1 MSDMTPPALS
11 KRQRERAKKN
21 RTKIN
26 LAGGATAIAPTGQGV
41 RPPAE
46 DPRKT
51 ATEARI
57 RACGATKDN
66 AHDADQTDDITRCIS
81 AVLDAPSQAD
91 LRGDLRDLWGGL
103 LAMTREYNS
112 RKLSINASPQS
123 SSLPML
129 PEPMQ
134 TDQSHTIDNRTSE
147 ERVADAIRAY
157 RHWWGKIKALPV
169 PQMIW
174 VIRAALGGN
183 IGGLGTELWRD
194 AKPTAKGRLMVQA
207 LLALHRAGGK

>member
-41 RPPAE
+41 RPPSE

-51 ATEARI
+51 AINARI
-57 RACGATKDN
+57 RACGATKDT
-66 AHDADQTDDITRCIS
+66 ALDPSQTDDITRCIS
-81 AVLDAPSQAD
+81 AILDAPSQAD
-91 LRGDLRDLWGGL
+91 LRGDLRDLWGCL

-129 PEPMQ
+129 SEPMQ
-134 TDQSHTIDNRTSE
+134 TDQSHTIDNRTGE
-147 ERVADAIRAY
+147 ERVADVIRAHK
-157 RHWWGKIKALPV
+157 HWWVKIKALPA

-174 VIRAALGGN
+174 VIRSALGGN
-183 IGGLGTELWRD
+183 IGGLGLELWRD
-194 AKPTAKGRLMVQA
+194 GKPTAKGRLMVQA
-207 LLALHRAGGK
+207 LLALHRAGEK